1 VWQSPAQKHHE
12 KGEKRMIHTGGNGD
26 WKVIEELL
34 KDIQIPRFV
43 KVKQILPHPP
53 EVDVEAEIRRQLAE
67 KKFLFALKKG
77 ASVAI
82 AVGSR
87 GIANL
92 PLAVK
97 VLGQEIRAAGGE
109 PFIVPA
115 MGSHAGATAEGQ
127 AAMLRGM
134 GYTRENV
141 GMDIRSSMDTVE
153 LGKTQSGMPVLLDRI
168 AHEADA
174 IVITNRVKPHVCF
187 RGPYESGL
195 MKMITIGLGKQQGA
209 DIAHN
214 LGFGKMPEHVP
225 EIARAALK
233 KMNLLFALGLVENA
247 FHETCAAALLAPEE
261 IETEEPR
268 LLNLARE
275 NCPKLYFET
284 LDALI
289 IDEIGKEISGSG
301 FDTNVVGRYHS
312 AWISGGP
319 KITRLLILDISAK
332 SKGNGNGLG
341 MADFT
346 TRRAAEK
353 FDFTQTYPNTLTATL
368 TGGVKIPMV
377 LPNDRQA
384 IQSCIKTCNLFDWNA
399 ARIAR
404 IHNTLCL
411 TEIEVSENILPDIAN
426 DSRFEVLGE
435 PYELAFNAEGNLF

>member
-1 VWQSPAQKHHE
+1 
-12 KGEKRMIHTGGNGD
+12 MIHVGGQGD
-26 WKVIEELL
+26 WKVIENLL
-34 KDIQIPRFV
+34 KDIKIPRMA
-43 KVKQILPHPP
+43 KVRQIFPHPP
-53 EVDVEAEIRRQLAE
+53 AVDVEAEIRRQLAE
-67 KKFLFALKKG
+67 KKLLPPLKKG
-77 ASVAI
+77 SSIAI

-92 PLAVK
+92 PLAVR
-97 VLGQEIRAAGGE
+97 VLGEEVRAVGGE

-134 GYTRENV
+134 GYTEENV
-141 GMDIRSSMDTVE
+141 GMPIRSCMDTVE
-153 LGKTQSGMPVLLDRI
+153 LGKTESGMPVLIDRL
-168 AHEADA
+168 AYEADG
-174 IVITNRVKPHVCF
+174 IIITNRVKPHVCF

-195 MKMITIGLGKQQGA
+195 MKMITIGLGKQRGA

-225 EIARAALK
+225 EIARESLK
-233 KMNLLFALGLVENA
+233 KIKLLFALGLVENA
-247 FHETCAAALLAPEE
+247 FHETCTALLLAPGQ
-261 IETEEPR
+261 IETEEPK
-268 LLNLARE
+268 LLNSARDI
-275 NCPKLYFET
+275 CPKLYFET

-289 IDEIGKEISGSG
+289 LDEVGKEISGSG

-319 KITRLLILDISAK
+319 KITRLVILDISAK

-368 TGGVKIPMV
+368 TGGVKIPMT

-384 IQSCIKTCNLFDWNA
+384 IQSCIKTSNLMDWSA
-399 ARIAR
+399 ARIVR

-411 TEIEVSENILPDIAN
+411 TEIEV
-426 DSRFEVLGE
+426 
-435 PYELAFNAEGNLF
+435 